1 MPRKSNLPVKHKAA
15 PPAILSAPPALQIA
29 RPSFG
34 QTLKEGIAF
43 GVGQSIAHR
52 AIGILVGGSAP
63 TEHVQVGEKPEYV
76 QCMRES
82 KNNEEACKQFL

>member
-1 MPRKSNLPVKHKAA
+1 MPRKSNSPLKHKSA
-15 PPAILSAPPALQIA
+15 PPAIISAPPAIQIA

-43 GVGQSIAHR
+43 GAGQSIAHR
-52 AIGILVGGSAP
+52 AIGILLGGSASA
-63 TEHVQVGEKPEYV
+63 EHVKVSEKPEYV

-82 KNNEEACKQFL
+82 NSNEEACKQFL

>member
-1 MPRKSNLPVKHKAA
+1 MPRKSNLPVKHKPA
-15 PPAILSAPPALQIA
+15 PPAVIQPTLSL
-29 RPSFG
+29 G

-52 AIGILVGGSAP
+52 AVGILLGGSAP
-63 TEHVQVGEKPEYV
+63 TEQVKTSEKPEYV

-82 KNNEEACKQFL
+82 KNDEESCKQFL

>member
-15 PPAILSAPPALQIA
+15 PPLVVQTPGSTI
-29 RPSFG
+29 G
-34 QTLKEGIAF
+34 QTIKQGIAF

-63 TEHVQVGEKPEYV
+63 TERVQVSEKPEYV

>member
-1 MPRKSNLPVKHKAA
+1 MPRKSNLPVRYKSA
-15 PPAILSAPPALQIA
+15 PPAIQIA

-43 GVGQSIAHR
+43 GAGQSIAHR

-63 TEHVQVGEKPEYV
+63 TERVQVSEKPEYV